1 MWRRPAVM
9 FQMHALAAGTVIN
22 FSWAAG
28 IKGPADDCCGLRVG
42 CEISAVQALAAAAR
56 PVTMSINQITGGGGG
71 LGSESAG
78 TMRPRM
84 AQHCGPTAAVV
95 VSCDPTFAP
104 RTPTTSPENNCRVHL
119 SLVCPRRGL
128 VKGAC
133 VQEGGQMSSTG
144 ADRTEPAPRTPCQ
157 QTHTA
162 FSLSRPG
169 GVAVPCCIA
178 SIGLHSE
185 VIQHPQLL
193 LTRCPQPSVYT
204 VKVTFNVIQGH
215 RY

>member
-1 MWRRPAVM
+1 M
-9 FQMHALAAGTVIN
+9 
-22 FSWAAG
+22 
-28 IKGPADDCCGLRVG
+28 
-42 CEISAVQALAAAAR
+42 
-56 PVTMSINQITGGGGG
+56 
-71 LGSESAG
+71 
-78 TMRPRM
+78 
-84 AQHCGPTAAVV
+84 
-95 VSCDPTFAP
+95 
-104 RTPTTSPENNCRVHL
+104 
-119 SLVCPRRGL
+119 CPGR
-128 VKGAC
+128 
-133 VQEGGQMSSTG
+133 GQMSSTG

-185 VIQHPQLL
+185 VIQYPQLL

-215 RY
+215 RYWCHSIGHVWFSTSLPLWLYVYLVPLLRISTYFVEILRRRVTLSAPPCCKTVTCVMPVLFYVQSANQIWNVSK